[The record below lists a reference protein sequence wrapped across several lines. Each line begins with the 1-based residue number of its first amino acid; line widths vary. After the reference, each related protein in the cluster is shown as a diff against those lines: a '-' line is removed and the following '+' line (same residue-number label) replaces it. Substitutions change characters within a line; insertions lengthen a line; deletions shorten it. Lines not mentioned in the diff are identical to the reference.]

1 MYVCKLRYKNAINGP
16 TKTQGLVMKKGKR
29 LFLKK
34 ETEGQYTFI
43 VMDLT
48 NLSDNPY
55 EMSLCTVGIM
65 GTRYVRD
72 GPENLEITIVRG
84 DQGQIEIQRVY
95 SEMEIATD
103 LNINLRLKN

>member
-1 MYVCKLRYKNAINGP
+1 MQIEQSINWLGSISL
-16 TKTQGLVMKKGKR
+16 GSWVYG
-29 LFLKK
+29 F
-34 ETEGQYTFI
+34 ETWCNLEGQYTFI

-48 NLSDNPY
+48 NLSDDTY